1 MTIFSLARKNMKN
14 NFINYF
20 LYFGS
25 MIFSIL
31 IYFVFVSLKYDQTIQ
46 SAMAGSSK
54 VNSAFSGASVVL
66 IIFVAIFIGYSNS
79 FFTRKRKKEVG
90 LYALLGLRNKQIGRM
105 LFYENFI
112 MGFLALA
119 VGIGLGSLLTK
130 WFVQL
135 LMKVM
140 GYDVIANFSI
150 SSSAIINTAIVFLI
164 IALFNSIQGYLLIY
178 RFKLIELFRAE
189 AEGEKEPKTSILI
202 TLLSIIL
209 IGFGYWIA
217 LQDIGKSEIWKNLG
231 MGTTALVIMMTVV
244 IGTYFLFSTLTVTLL
259 KLSTKN
265 KKRYWKGI
273 RLIGTSQLLY
283 RIKANARTLTIIAV
297 LSATTLTAVGTV
309 YSLYYNAQ
317 NMAEQMNP
325 NSYMFIAENPNQAQ
339 KVQDVISANPNHK
352 VNYHLTVPAIQID
365 ADTTNLKSNSR
376 SNQRTYT
383 LISSQDF
390 NNLAAIHKKK
400 DVLSLKGN
408 ETVSLDPF
416 YSEGQS
422 PNYTGKT
429 IKLLT
434 GHKGETIT
442 FSGFKPY
449 TLMNVGITYSTLV
462 VSDELFASLAKEN
475 KPLQLETYGITNA
488 KKAGK
493 LTTDIQNLLPNGKE
507 MPSLSSFYQDYS
519 EGLEMYGLLIYMA
532 GFLGLV
538 FLAAT
543 GSIIYFKQITEA
555 NADKGRYQILHKIG
569 VKKKEIRR
577 SIAKQ
582 VAFIFA
588 LPLVAGIA
596 HCSIALTALSSIL
609 QRNLTVPVLI
619 CMGLYSLIYFAY
631 YMFTVQSYYKIVV
644 TQSK

>member
-14 NFINYF
+14 NIINYF

-46 SAMAGSSK
+46 STMAGSPK

-112 MGFLALA
+112 LSFVALA

-164 IALFNSIQGYLLIY
+164 IALINSIQGYLLIY
-178 RFKLIELFRAE
+178 RFKLLELFRAE
-189 AEGEKEPKTSILI
+189 AEGEKEPETSILV
-202 TLLSIIL
+202 TMLSISL

-217 LQDIGKSEIWKNLG
+217 LQDMAKSKIWHNLG
-231 MGTTALVIMMTVV
+231 MGTTALVILMMVV

-265 KKRYWKGI
+265 KKRYWKGS

-297 LSATTLTAVGTV
+297 LSATTLTAVGTA

-317 NMAEQMNP
+317 NMAEQMSP
-325 NSYMFIAENPNQAQ
+325 NSYMFIAENPNQAK
-339 KVQDVISANPNHK
+339 KVQDVISANPNHQ
-352 VNYHLTVPAIQID
+352 VNYHMSVPVIQID
-365 ADTTNLKSNSR
+365 ADTSNLSDKSR
-376 SNQRTYT
+376 SKEQTFT
-383 LISSQDF
+383 LIANRDF
-390 NNLAAIHKKK
+390 NQLASVQKKK
-400 DVLSLKGN
+400 DVLSLKGK
-408 ETVSLDPF
+408 EAVILMPF
-416 YSEGQS
+416 YSEGQT
-422 PNYTGKT
+422 PNYTGSS
-429 IKLLT
+429 IQLLT

-449 TLMNVGITYSTLV
+449 TLLNIQVAYTTLV
-462 VSDELFASLAKEN
+462 VSDEQFASLAKEM
-475 KPLQLETYGITNA
+475 KPLQVETYGISNA
-488 KKAGK
+488 TKARE
-493 LTTDIQNLLPNGKE
+493 LTADIQNLLPNGDE
-507 MPSLSSFYQDYS
+507 MPRFSSFYQDYS
-519 EGLEMYGLLIYMA
+519 EGLEMYGLFIYMA
-532 GFLGLV
+532 AFLGLV

-543 GSIIYFKQITEA
+543 GSIIYFKQLTEA
-555 NADKGRYQILHKIG
+555 NADKERYLILHKIG
-569 VKKKEIRR
+569 VKKKEIKR

-609 QRNLTVPVLI
+609 NTNLTVPVLI
-619 CMGLYSLIYFAY
+619 CIGMYSLIYFAY
-631 YMFTVQSYYKIVV
+631 YVFTVQSYYKIVV

>member
-1 MTIFSLARKNMKN
+1 MTLFSLAGKNIKN

-46 SAMAGSSK
+46 SAMESSPK
-54 VNSAFSGASVVL
+54 INSAFSGAAFVL

-90 LYALLGLRNKQIGRM
+90 LYSLLGLRKKQIGRM

-112 MGFLALA
+112 MGFLALTI
-119 VGIGLGSLLTK
+119 GIALGSLMTE

-140 GYDVIANFSI
+140 GHEVITNFSI
-150 SSSAIINTAIVFLI
+150 SSSAIVNTAIVFLI
-164 IALFNSIQGYLLIY
+164 IVLFNSIQGYRLIY

-202 TLLSIIL
+202 TLLSISM
-209 IGFGYWIA
+209 IGFGYWVA
-217 LQDIGKSEIWKNLG
+217 LQDIASSNIWNSLG
-231 MGTTALVIMMTVV
+231 MVTTALVILVSIV

-259 KLSTKN
+259 KLSMKN

-273 RLIGTSQLLY
+273 RLIGTSQLFY
-283 RIKANARTLTIIAV
+283 RIKGNARTLTIISV
-297 LSATTLTAVGTV
+297 LSATTLTSVGTA
-309 YSLYYNAQ
+309 YSLYYNVQ
-317 NMAEQMNP
+317 SMAEQMSP
-325 NSYMFIAENPNQAQ
+325 NSYMFINENPNQAQ
-339 KVQDVISANPNHK
+339 KVHDVISTNPNHK

-365 ADTTNLKSNSR
+365 ADTTNLESNSI

-383 LISSQDF
+383 LISNQDF
-390 NNLAAIHKKK
+390 NKLAAIHKKK
-400 DVLSLKGN
+400 DVFSLKGN
-408 ETVSLDPF
+408 ETVVLDPF
-416 YSEGQS
+416 YMEGQS

-434 GHKGETIT
+434 GPKGENIT
-442 FSGFKPY
+442 FKGFKPY
-449 TLMNVGITYSTLV
+449 TLLNAEITYSTLV

-475 KPLQLETYGITNA
+475 KPLQLEVYGISNA
-488 KKAGK
+488 TKAGE
-493 LTTDIQNLLPNGKE
+493 LTKEIQNLLPMGEE
-507 MPSLSSFYQDYS
+507 MPILSSFYQDYS
-519 EGLEMYGLLIYMA
+519 QGLEGSGLMIYMA

-538 FLAAT
+538 FIAAT
-543 GSIIYFKQITEA
+543 GSIIYFKQLTEA
-555 NADKGRYQILHKIG
+555 NADKGRYQILRKIG
-569 VKKKEIRR
+569 VNKKEIRR

-588 LPLVAGIA
+588 LPLVVGIA
-596 HCSIALTALSSIL
+596 HSAIALTALSSIL
-609 QRNLTVPVLI
+609 QTNLTVPVLI
-619 CMGLYSLIYFAY
+619 CISLYSLIYFAY
-631 YMFTVQSYYKIVV
+631 YLFTVQSYYKIVV